1 LGNDGILGF
10 IFILLEI
17 SFRYTPYSTRNIIGI
32 WSIFYVKNLAK
43 CNFKNE
49 IFITSYL
56 IIAKK
61 HAKYLKNVEK

>member
-1 LGNDGILGF
+1 M
-10 IFILLEI
+10 
-17 SFRYTPYSTRNIIGI
+17 S
-32 WSIFYVKNLAK
+32 KNPAK

-61 HAKYLKNVEK
+61 HAKYHENVEI

>member
-1 LGNDGILGF
+1 M
-10 IFILLEI
+10 
-17 SFRYTPYSTRNIIGI
+17 S
-32 WSIFYVKNLAK
+32 KNPVK

-61 HAKYLKNVEK
+61 HAKNLKNIEK

>member
-1 LGNDGILGF
+1 MAST
-10 IFILLEI
+10 IFLLCNCQRPGVFFM
-17 SFRYTPYSTRNIIGI
+17 S
-32 WSIFYVKNLAK
+32 KKLAK

-61 HAKYLKNVEK
+61 HAKHLKNIEK

>member
-1 LGNDGILGF
+1 M
-10 IFILLEI
+10 
-17 SFRYTPYSTRNIIGI
+17 S
-32 WSIFYVKNLAK
+32 KNLAK

-61 HAKYLKNVEK
+61 HAKISKTLKNKDKNTNKYLEKMFLKTQKWFYECQIMHWQI